1 MLQKGDKGPQKTR
14 GLVTTCRGWLS
25 GLYSV
30 NTIHPFYQLRKLQD
44 GQEGGSNQGGA
55 IAGEEKPEAKATWQ
69 GAVDWVKKYGMA
81 FDTLKVLQLSGWLL
95 FSNAITA
102 CFLIFLT
109 FQSERVFIPALSLL
123 ASLLYAALAL
133 VFYFELL

>member
-1 MLQKGDKGPQKTR
+1 MDLPN
-14 GLVTTCRGWLS
+14 LLILS
-25 GLYSV
+25 
-30 NTIHPFYQLRKLQD
+30 TKKLQD

-55 IAGEEKPEAKATWQ
+55 IAQSDKEKPEAKATWH
-69 GAVDWVKKYGMA
+69 GVVDWVTKHGMA
-81 FDTLKVLQLSGWLL
+81 FDTLKALQLAGWLL

-102 CFLIFLT
+102 CFLICLS
-109 FQSERVFIPALSLL
+109 FQLERVFIPAISLL

>member
-1 MLQKGDKGPQKTR
+1 M
-14 GLVTTCRGWLS
+14 VC
-25 GLYSV
+25 
-30 NTIHPFYQLRKLQD
+30 IHPFYPLRKLQD

-55 IAGEEKPEAKATWQ
+55 IADEEKPEAKATWQ

-95 FSNAITA
+95 FSNSNALTA